1 LTIVRAGLSFSNVDV
16 KSRHCALAWQILGG
30 VEVLIANRKKAKG
43 LTQEKLAEYMDIEKE
58 TVSRI
63 ETGVISP
70 TLAQLAQL
78 AKFLDCA
85 IGDLQVSVSAP
96 DQALSLA
103 RRMEN
108 LSENQRIVL
117 TELFGKIATAMEK
130 LSPKDRKVIEKFLSD
145 FL

>member
-1 LTIVRAGLSFSNVDV
+1 MRREDEDSE
-16 KSRHCALAWQILGG
+16 KQLARG
-30 VEVLIANRKKAKG
+30 VGVLIANRRKAKG
-43 LTQEKLAEYMDIEKE
+43 LTQAKLAEYMDIEKE

-70 TLAQLAQL
+70 TLARLAQL

-85 IGDLQVSVSAP
+85 IGDLLQVSVSAP

-117 TELFGKIATAMEK
+117 TELFGKIATVMEK
-130 LSPKDRKVIEKFLSD
+130 LSP
-145 FL
+145 